1 MPTLATFDL
10 LDKELSRD
18 VSEFSALPD
27 KHRWTNTAISFHLD
41 TDYWETYFNNI
52 KPFIP
57 KLDWKELKYSE
68 HHDLKKIIKTK
79 EIGIYMFVIR
89 PNDLI
94 FSYPQFVMY
103 VGIAGEGGSNRPLRE
118 RLNDYFHISNIK
130 KRSKLHSMLQKY
142 YYNTWIVYSLIK
154 KITASELEQLE
165 EDFHGYFLPPAAER
179 DFPVLIK
186 RIIKAQFIK

>member
-18 VSEFSALPD
+18 VKEFTILTD
-27 KHRWTNTAISFHLD
+27 KYRWTNTAISFHLD
-41 TDYWETYFNNI
+41 TKYWEEYFGRI

-57 KLDWKELKYSE
+57 KLNWQELKYSE
-68 HHDLKKIIKTK
+68 HHDLKKVITTK
-79 EIGIYMFVIR
+79 DIGIYMFVIR
-89 PNDLI
+89 PSDRI
-94 FSYPQFVMY
+94 FNKPEFVMY

-118 RLNDYFHISNIK
+118 RLNDYFHIDSIK

-142 YYNTWIVYSLIK
+142 YYNTWIVYSTIK
-154 KITASELEQLE
+154 KITAPELEQLE